1 MGNLLVIDGAFGCTK
16 AMLKRYGESRNNRRG
31 IGIMEKFSI
40 PSGDEQIKTA
50 ISVDLKEPDVS
61 TTDKWNKV
69 KHLWDPPGCYHYQ
82 LTGQD
87 YWFLADD
94 LDRRLAYVQTL
105 LLVVRDT
112 EMIRELRNKYATRMH
127 SVYIWMSL
135 DQLRGELVEYMEGE
149 ELARHLQ
156 RHGEARKDF
165 SRKCDYYDHVLL
177 NDGNSDDLYLQLD
190 KIIGRLQTA
199 TGG

>member
-1 MGNLLVIDGAFGCTK
+1 MIDRAFGFTK

-31 IGIMEKFSI
+31 VEMMDKHSI
-40 PSGDEQIKTA
+40 ASGDEQINTA
-50 ISVDLKEPDVS
+50 ISVDLKQPDVS
-61 TTDKWNKV
+61 MTAKWNEIKNS
-69 KHLWDPPGCYHYQ
+69 WASPGCYHYQ

-87 YWFLADD
+87 YYFLADV
-94 LDRRLAYVQTL
+94 LDRRLADVQTL

-112 EMIRELRNKYATRMH
+112 EMIQELRNKYAARMH
-127 SVYIWMSL
+127 SVYVWMSL
-135 DQLRGELVEYMEGE
+135 SQMRAELAEHMEGE
-149 ELARHLQ
+149 QLARHLQ

-177 NDGNSDDLYLQLD
+177 NEGNSDDLYLQLD
-190 KIIGRLQTA
+190 KIIGRLQTV